1 MSDISLLPQDFRE
14 KEEELKKEQETVQ
27 ETAGGTTMHVP
38 KSETDDVE
46 VIEVDESEVDQI
58 LKTEPL
64 MSRLVYKAGIWFE
77 RTRDKLFKT
86 RKAEPP
92 PKAPPQFFQPNAMA
106 KPPAP
111 AGMGLGGKPGAPGP
125 AMAGAGMPTAVGSMG
140 MAGAGD
146 GKPKARIIPSGA
158 SPRKVK
164 IIKRVR
170 QPMHVSFLDQE
181 LVRTLQINIPKR
193 KVTLGFLALF
203 FAAVFA
209 GTYFLIDKQQVNASA
224 AEDVAAKELGGLRSQ
239 IMDLQKKWTSF
250 QDLEPRLMAL
260 NDLMDKH
267 VSILHVLKILEQKTL
282 TDVSYAGFML
292 DSGGQLHLAVTA
304 PSYEAA
310 AKQLQIFKDSPEIKG
325 VDATAFAYTAGTAD
339 KQGTVNFQLNLQL
352 QTPALLFESPVSER

>member
-1 MSDISLLPQDFRE
+1 MSDISLLPQDLRD

-38 KSETDDVE
+38 KSETEDVE

-64 MSRLVYKAGIWFE
+64 MSRLIYKAGIWFE
-77 RTRDKLFKT
+77 STRDKLFKT

-92 PKAPPQFFQPNAMA
+92 PKAPPQFFRPDKLAKPPAPVGMGLGAKPAAPPMA
-106 KPPAP
+106 AAGVPPAP
-111 AGMGLGGKPGAPGP
+111 AGMG
-125 AMAGAGMPTAVGSMG
+125 MAAAGEA
-140 MAGAGD
+140 
-146 GKPKARIIPSGA
+146 KPKARIIPSGA

-170 QPMHVSFLDQE
+170 QPMHVSFLDQD

-193 KVTLGFLALF
+193 KITLGFLALF

-209 GTYFLIDKQQVNASA
+209 GVYFLLDKQQVNASA
-224 AEDVAAKELGGLRSQ
+224 AEEVAAKELRGLRSQ

-267 VSILHVLKILEQKTL
+267 ISILHVVKILEQKTL
-282 TDVSYAGFML
+282 TEVSYAGFML
-292 DSGGQLHLAVTA
+292 DSGGQLRLTVTA

-310 AKQLQIFKDSPEIKG
+310 AKQLQVFKDSPEIQS
-325 VDATAFAYTAGTAD
+325 VDATAFAYTAGMAD
-339 KQGTVNFQLNLQL
+339 KPGKVGFQLGLKL
-352 QTPALLFESPVSER
+352 QTPALLFESPVNER